1 MQGMAT
7 LEGLQLALEE
17 AATVMCN
24 RCETRIDEAEAMEVH
39 AWWLCGNCY
48 DEI

>member
-1 MQGMAT
+1 MCSMGA
-7 LEGLQLALEE
+7 LEGKGMALEE
-17 AATVMCN
+17 VTVMCN
-24 RCETRIDEAEAMEVH
+24 RCEDRIDEAEAMQVY

>member
-1 MQGMAT
+1 MALD
-7 LEGLQLALEE
+7 LE
-17 AATVMCN
+17 ATVKCS
-24 RCETRIDEAEAMEVH
+24 RCEAETPESEIMEVY

>member
-1 MQGMAT
+1 MCSMGA
-7 LEGLQLALEE
+7 LEGKGMALEE
-17 AATVMCN
+17 VKVMCN
-24 RCETRIDEAEAMEVH
+24 RCEDRIDEAEAMQVH